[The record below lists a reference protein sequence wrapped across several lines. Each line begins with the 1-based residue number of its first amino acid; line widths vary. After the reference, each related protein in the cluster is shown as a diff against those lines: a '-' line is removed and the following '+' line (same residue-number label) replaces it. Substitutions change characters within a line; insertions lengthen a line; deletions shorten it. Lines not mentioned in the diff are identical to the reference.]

1 MNTKRTIDNT
11 ALFQFEFMDRK
22 KEQAI
27 LQNFLDN
34 HSSKVLWIYGKSGTG
49 KTFFVQQCIKQCAVI
64 YVENKKNTEAGSCI
78 LNLIKELQSLSKNS
92 FWNFIQ
98 NHFQSIK
105 AAMQDIPAL
114 KQLTDSNFLQYALSK
129 NFYLVDKTNQFN
141 DLATIL
147 QQYIDKVLNEASLI
161 FVIDNFDKCDENS
174 VDILLKFVKRNINN
188 KRRKFIL
195 ISTDNESEL
204 SQNEKRLGGEL
215 PCKNLPIPAI
225 PNEDYF
231 INMLPTEF
239 DISNLRET
247 DIKRIYEVCHGLPEK
262 LQDLLLN
269 LNKANAIEYSNEKMS
284 FNLSIMEKYILSNEV
299 ADLEIKKFTLIEQCI
314 LLVVICMGV
323 PVGID
328 LLFILTQNLYKKLFY
343 FSVSETKFQ
352 DALQEMLPKPLK
364 VVLNPMSNK
373 IYTDHD
379 LTFGSALLFFK
390 ENNMY
395 KFSCDVIYEQLK
407 QNVPYEFKADFSEAG
422 QKEILANLSYDAQC
436 SDWMPLNQKCGEYF
450 YKNGNYIQATK
461 YFNRFLN
468 LLEYVSGEDKLCFAI
483 ANYEVGLYKISYN
496 ILQKITEQT
505 VKEDYTYY
513 IYAGKILNM
522 NEQYALAEKNFKKA
536 VEVSEENSENQM
548 YAKYMLHIILTQIPQ
563 RWKEAETI
571 YKSLVQ
577 FISKADDNHNDSDFY
592 RPCNAQILK
601 CCYNFYFNG
610 DALTLMERAEMIANK
625 FQMITEKA
633 FILNNKG
640 FEYIRQDENEKGME
654 CFKEAYEILIK
665 TKQHEAAYALNN
677 IGICQMFDGN
687 YNGAILSFKE
697 ALLYQKSYYLQ
708 LTTHTMLMQ
717 CYSLTNSNKREA
729 LEKELK
735 KWIDEHP
742 NDDPAI
748 IRKICMNL
756 SIYSEKYK
764 MPIEAKYYLD
774 KIFDNVATTSSEY
787 RAISL
792 RNKLYNSDVE
802 INKKYIF
809 SNSKYFNELHFE
821 PWFITLSHD

>member
-64 YVENKKNTEAGSCI
+64 YVENKKNTEAGSCV

-114 KQLTDSNFLQYALSK
+114 KQLSDSNFLQYALSK

-284 FNLSIMEKYILSNEV
+284 FNLSIMEKYIL
-299 ADLEIKKFTLIEQCI
+299 
-314 LLVVICMGV
+314 
-323 PVGID
+323 
-328 LLFILTQNLYKKLFY
+328 
-343 FSVSETKFQ
+343 
-352 DALQEMLPKPLK
+352 
-364 VVLNPMSNK
+364 
-373 IYTDHD
+373 
-379 LTFGSALLFFK
+379 
-390 ENNMY
+390 
-395 KFSCDVIYEQLK
+395 
-407 QNVPYEFKADFSEAG
+407 
-422 QKEILANLSYDAQC
+422 
-436 SDWMPLNQKCGEYF
+436 
-450 YKNGNYIQATK
+450 
-461 YFNRFLN
+461 
-468 LLEYVSGEDKLCFAI
+468 
-483 ANYEVGLYKISYN
+483 
-496 ILQKITEQT
+496 
-505 VKEDYTYY
+505 
-513 IYAGKILNM
+513 
-522 NEQYALAEKNFKKA
+522 
-536 VEVSEENSENQM
+536 
-548 YAKYMLHIILTQIPQ
+548 
-563 RWKEAETI
+563 
-571 YKSLVQ
+571 
-577 FISKADDNHNDSDFY
+577 
-592 RPCNAQILK
+592 
-601 CCYNFYFNG
+601 
-610 DALTLMERAEMIANK
+610 
-625 FQMITEKA
+625 
-633 FILNNKG
+633 
-640 FEYIRQDENEKGME
+640 
-654 CFKEAYEILIK
+654 
-665 TKQHEAAYALNN
+665 
-677 IGICQMFDGN
+677 
-687 YNGAILSFKE
+687 
-697 ALLYQKSYYLQ
+697 
-708 LTTHTMLMQ
+708 
-717 CYSLTNSNKREA
+717 
-729 LEKELK
+729 
-735 KWIDEHP
+735 
-742 NDDPAI
+742 
-748 IRKICMNL
+748 
-756 SIYSEKYK
+756 
-764 MPIEAKYYLD
+764 
-774 KIFDNVATTSSEY
+774 
-787 RAISL
+787 
-792 RNKLYNSDVE
+792 
-802 INKKYIF
+802 
-809 SNSKYFNELHFE
+809 
-821 PWFITLSHD
+821 